1 MARTPA
7 QDAPIRDLIR
17 RNVGNQLRARGLHS
31 PGAVAEPLLL
41 EFGRG
46 AAPTFPDIGGA
57 ALAIRGRSFHIFISV
72 TGVNRRVLVT
82 PNIGFRYQIRR
93 VTFTGDWAATEQLT
107 ARLLVSTDADITAV
121 AEPTGDDVIDFTG
134 DLIGTEDP
142 GLHLNT
148 GVGPVSIEPWQYVF
162 ERNTRLKLKFHNN
175 EIATTRR
182 IGCTIDL
189 DEVEG

>member
-134 DLIGTEDP
+134 DLIGTEDANYS
-142 GLHLNT
+142 GT
-148 GVGPVSIEPWQYVF
+148 GAGPAPDAAFQNAGAITGAV
-162 ERNTRLKLKFHNN
+162 
-175 EIATTRR
+175 A
-182 IGCTIDL
+182 IGVAGADGNIWKQ
-189 DEVEG
+189 VN